1 MYLTSNKHEGTTIWS
16 SIIKE
21 TWKDGKYILE
31 KHVTINWDPVWA
43 GISQAKYGGENNPK
57 IGEWCV

>member
-1 MYLTSNKHEGTTIWS
+1 MYLTSNKCEGTTIWS
-16 SIIKE
+16 SIKE

-31 KHVTINWDPVWA
+31 KHVTISWDPVWA

-57 IGEWCV
+57 